1 MVKAKKFTIDL
12 LQLLLGTAMSCMAMA
27 CFALPYDMVVAG
39 VTGIGRIFNHIT
51 GVGITPLVYIVN
63 IAFFILGAIFL
74 GKKFAATIVV
84 GTFAYPIFLHIFT
97 SIDALQHLVEDPL
110 VAAICAGILDGVGIG
125 MVIRMG
131 GSTGGIDVPPLIL
144 NKKFGWRVPPLL
156 SAIDVLIFLCQLPFT
171 STNGVILGILY
182 ALLYSVVLDRM
193 LMLNQGGVQLIIFS
207 KESKKI
213 NEELLKLGYGTTFLN
228 ARGGYLQEETEAIYT
243 VVNNRVMNSVKKLI
257 QELDENA
264 FITITSVSEIRG
276 NGFTKMFRDE
286 NYVPEVDRRSSGRE

>member
-1 MVKAKKFTIDL
+1 MSKAKKFT
-12 LQLLLGTAMSCMAMA
+12 
-27 CFALPYDMVVAG
+27 
-39 VTGIGRIFNHIT
+39 
-51 GVGITPLVYIVN
+51 
-63 IAFFILGAIFL
+63 
-74 GKKFAATIVV
+74 
-84 GTFAYPIFLHIFT
+84 
-97 SIDALQHLVEDPL
+97 
-110 VAAICAGILDGVGIG
+110 
-125 MVIRMG
+125 
-131 GSTGGIDVPPLIL
+131 
-144 NKKFGWRVPPLL
+144 
-156 SAIDVLIFLCQLPFT
+156 IDVLIFLCQLPFT

-286 NYVPEVDRRSSGRE
+286 NYVPEVDRRSSGKE